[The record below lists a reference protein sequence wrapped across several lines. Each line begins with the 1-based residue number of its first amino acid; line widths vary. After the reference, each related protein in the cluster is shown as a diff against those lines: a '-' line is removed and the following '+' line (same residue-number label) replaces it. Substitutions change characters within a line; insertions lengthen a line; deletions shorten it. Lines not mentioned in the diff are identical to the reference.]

1 MVRTH
6 RQEWIETCKKV
17 RQEIETERQR
27 SWRSFIEETEFST
40 DPSKLWR
47 VFHSIGNTTPPSQPN
62 EALTVNKRVLH
73 SNIKKADAFAAYY
86 ARQSKLTFNKEERN
100 ENRLSKKIVNAPSV
114 DNSSTQSFSASE
126 LNKAIRSMRKNGAAG
141 PDEIT
146 PAFIKAFGP
155 KAREELLALFNLSW
169 DQGVCPQEWK
179 NATIIPLLKTGKPA
193 SEISS
198 YRPISLTSCLVKLLE
213 RMIATRLIHIVET
226 NGLLSN
232 AQCGGRK
239 NRCCE
244 DLITRLTQ
252 AIDDGFQE
260 KKPKRTVMALFDY
273 SKAFD
278 TVWRERLLIIL
289 SEKGIPA
296 KFIRWIAAFLNNRQ
310 ARVLYGSAMSRSH
323 KIKQGVPQG
332 SVLAPLLFL
341 LFIDEVTKNLPAEH
355 ALFVDDLSVW
365 SCDNNKEKAVE
376 RVQKA
381 IDHVAEWSRK
391 FKLSLNQTKCEVTF
405 FASGT
410 TEARWKPTLRLN
422 DEVMPFNPTPKFLGI
437 KMDRGLTFAP
447 HAEEISQKVSKRTN
461 LIRAVATRD
470 WGWQKKTLRKI
481 YIATQRSVLDYA
493 APAWEP
499 NLSQTQFDKLERSQ
513 NKALRAITGQ
523 CSSTAIEALQIESGI
538 SSYRTHSN
546 RLIASSHQKASRNPP
561 DHPRTQILYRPAPN
575 RLKGSSWRRQSEE
588 LNKTLPTAIL
598 NPRQTVQVNHPPWLS
613 SSNWHTNVTVNGRNK
628 DVTLNEVISHLDSF
642 NCNLTIYTD
651 GSAIAGTTDGGYA
664 AIFTRGSA
672 SNPEVIRIIR
682 KRGSIITS
690 SYDEEKAALLSCLE
704 ILEKHHPYDKEILI
718 CTNSQSLCTALNS
731 QTRDTEEL
739 RKFLDRSEKTI
750 WVQWVPRHSE
760 LKGNEIADEE
770 AKNGSKLTTEQPES
784 TSLKAALSCIK
795 RSFRDP
801 APSHQRTKRTY
812 AGYSEKKR

>member
-1 MVRTH
+1 M
-6 RQEWIETCKKV
+6 
-17 RQEIETERQR
+17 
-27 SWRSFIEETEFST
+27 
-40 DPSKLWR
+40 
-47 VFHSIGNTTPPSQPN
+47 
-62 EALTVNKRVLH
+62 
-73 SNIKKADAFAAYY
+73 
-86 ARQSKLTFNKEERN
+86 TFNKEERN

-155 KAREELLALFNLSW
+155 KAREELLELFNLSW

-198 YRPISLTSCLVKLLE
+198 YRPISLTSCFKSKLLE

-391 FKLSLNQTKCEVTF
+391 FKLSLNQTKCEVAF

-470 WGWQKKTLRKI
+470 
-481 YIATQRSVLDYA
+481 
-493 APAWEP
+493 
-499 NLSQTQFDKLERSQ
+499 
-513 NKALRAITGQ
+513 
-523 CSSTAIEALQIESGI
+523 
-538 SSYRTHSN
+538 
-546 RLIASSHQKASRNPP
+546 
-561 DHPRTQILYRPAPN
+561 
-575 RLKGSSWRRQSEE
+575 
-588 LNKTLPTAIL
+588 
-598 NPRQTVQVNHPPWLS
+598 
-613 SSNWHTNVTVNGRNK
+613 
-628 DVTLNEVISHLDSF
+628 
-642 NCNLTIYTD
+642 
-651 GSAIAGTTDGGYA
+651 
-664 AIFTRGSA
+664 
-672 SNPEVIRIIR
+672 
-682 KRGSIITS
+682 
-690 SYDEEKAALLSCLE
+690 
-704 ILEKHHPYDKEILI
+704 
-718 CTNSQSLCTALNS
+718 
-731 QTRDTEEL
+731 
-739 RKFLDRSEKTI
+739 
-750 WVQWVPRHSE
+750 
-760 LKGNEIADEE
+760 
-770 AKNGSKLTTEQPES
+770 
-784 TSLKAALSCIK
+784 
-795 RSFRDP
+795 
-801 APSHQRTKRTY
+801 
-812 AGYSEKKR
+812 